1 MSLQLENP
9 EISTVKKWY
18 FYAAI
23 CAYIVSTNKFQL
35 CFVVAIKMYSSV
47 YKSKALQQFFVKD
60 AYWKKSIGIKEKA
73 IRKWQNYKV
82 TKM

>member
-1 MSLQLENP
+1 
-9 EISTVKKWY
+9 
-18 FYAAI
+18 
-23 CAYIVSTNKFQL
+23 
-35 CFVVAIKMYSSV
+35 MYSSV